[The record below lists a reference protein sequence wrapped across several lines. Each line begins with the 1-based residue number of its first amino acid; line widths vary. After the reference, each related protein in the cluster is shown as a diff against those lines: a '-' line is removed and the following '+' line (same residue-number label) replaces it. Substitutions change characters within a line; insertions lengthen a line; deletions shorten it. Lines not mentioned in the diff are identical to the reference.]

1 MSREPRNKRKL
12 VNSPLIVVLTE
23 IRFAPILAMGNLV
36 PEIQESLRRKGFPGF
51 ATSVVQQF
59 QLSLAGG
66 EPTLRTAS
74 RWVFTS
80 TNRDHTITLTTEGVS
95 FQTTAYDDFEGFL
108 EFVSGAVDVVASIAE
123 PSFADRVGLRYVDAI
138 PNVGEQMSRYF
149 NETVLTFS
157 AADLEVQSLL
167 LNQHIVAT
175 TEHGH
180 LQIRLNQVEN
190 APLLPPD
197 LNSPELASVGS
208 SRPGV
213 HAILDIDSADERRTD
228 FDWATLEARLWG
240 VHKHAGTAFW
250 KSVTPEALS
259 VWGEQTGASE

>member
-1 MSREPRNKRKL
+1 MSRDPRDKRKL

-23 IRFAPILAMGNLV
+23 IRFAPILAMANLI
-36 PEIQESLRRKGFPGF
+36 PEIQESLRRRGFPGF

-59 QLSLAGG
+59 QLSLTGQ
-66 EPTLRTAS
+66 EPTFQTAS

-80 TNRDHTITLTTEGVS
+80 TNRAHTITLTTEGVS

-108 EFVSGAVDVVASIAE
+108 EYVRGAVDVVASIAE

-138 PNVGEQMSRYF
+138 PNVGEQMPRYF

-157 AADLEVQSLL
+157 ATDLDVQSLL

-180 LQIRLNQVEN
+180 LQIRLSQVEN

-197 LNSPELASVGS
+197 LNSPELAAVGS
-208 SRPGV
+208 ARQGV

-228 FDWATLEARLWG
+228 FNWATLEARLWG

-250 KSVTPEALS
+250 KSVTPDALS
-259 VWGEQTGASE
+259 AWGEQTGASS